1 MSWTEDYWQELS
13 DDALTRDNWQELKD
27 IREIL

>member
-1 MSWTEDYWQELS
+1 MEDHWQELS

-27 IREIL
+27 IKEVL